1 MKTAAKKTTPARKSK
16 PSGPLVAKVF
26 KSGNSQAIRIPG
38 GVALKAKS
46 YLIEPNNRG
55 GIDLI
60 DAAVE
65 ARRLK
70 ALRELWGSVPDFPD
84 HTT

>member
-1 MKTAAKKTTPARKSK
+1 MKIAAKKPAARKSN

-60 DAAVE
+60 DATVE

-70 ALRELWGSVPDFPD
+70 ALRDLRGSLPDFPD

>member
-1 MKTAAKKTTPARKSK
+1 MKTAVKKPAARKAK
-16 PSGPLVAKVF
+16 PSGPFVAKVF

-60 DAAVE
+60 DVAVE

-70 ALRELWGSVPDFPD
+70 ALRDLWGSVPDFPD